1 MRQLAKDLQAIKH
14 GLNVIAL
21 CSPFEHSYYQVRAP
35 VVSDFP
41 FITFRAAKDEAASLM
56 WLLQISRKMINQY
69 LRLSSWI
76 ATQINIAAHYDV
88 PVGVSHRSIDRVR
101 C

>member
-1 MRQLAKDLQAIKH
+1 
-14 GLNVIAL
+14 
-21 CSPFEHSYYQVRAP
+21 
-35 VVSDFP
+35 
-41 FITFRAAKDEAASLM
+41 
-56 WLLQISRKMINQY
+56 MINQY